1 MSERDLLD
9 IYCGGGELCFEWS
22 GDPEIPGKVFMS
34 DAHDLVKDK
43 IKGAQNLDSLNSF
56 Q

>member
-1 MSERDLLD
+1 MSKRAIQTYTCDR
-9 IYCGGGELCFEWS
+9 GELCFKWP

-43 IKGAQNLDSLNSF
+43 IKGARLDSLNLI